1 MIMKSLITQVGTYLT
16 GDATADAVLE
26 YWMAL
31 AEERRSDVVEI
42 PVVGPAG
49 GRSSVRVTLG
59 AMLPIAVMH
68 ADLPPQIGGDDVAA
82 EGIRGRARALIPTA
96 TSAFDSGGAY
106 EVFDGECGSH
116 LI

>member
-1 MIMKSLITQVGTYLT
+1 MKSLITQVGTYLT

-26 YWMAL
+26 YWKAL

-59 AMLPIAVMH
+59 AMLPIAVAH
-68 ADLPPQIGGDDVAA
+68 AELSPQIEEDDGAA
-82 EGIRGRARALIPTA
+82 EGIRARALALVPTA
-96 TSAFDSGGAY
+96 TTAFEPDDVR
-106 EVFDGECGSH
+106 EVFDAECDSGPV
-116 LI
+116 